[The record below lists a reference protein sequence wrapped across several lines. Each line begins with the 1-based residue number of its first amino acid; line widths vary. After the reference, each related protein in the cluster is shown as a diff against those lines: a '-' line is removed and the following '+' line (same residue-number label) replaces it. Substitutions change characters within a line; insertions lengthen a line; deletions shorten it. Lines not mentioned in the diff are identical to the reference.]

1 MHAKILWPKT
11 APRKAPVQFASFAYL
26 ASLALVTIVYFAL
39 PWQHARTVWLLT
51 ASLAF
56 YYALSTG
63 WTLALV
69 AVIAVGYFLGLLI
82 AATPEGSNRRKLV
95 TGAGVALIVVVLAFF
110 KYAKITAPLMQ
121 RGLVSALGDSSF
133 TTLHLIL
140 PIGMSFWTFMTIS
153 YLIDVSKGATE
164 VERNPLR
171 YALFVSFFPHV
182 TAGPIARASQLMPQ
196 LKSKRVF
203 SYELM
208 RSGLWLM
215 AWGFLKKLLVA
226 DPLGKFVDFVYGNPR
241 VFGGHDNGAV
251 LALATVGFAIQIYC
265 DFSGYTDIVRG
276 SARILGFDLLPN
288 FNRPY
293 FSRSVKEFWQRWH
306 MSLMG
311 WLKVYV
317 YFPLGGSRVPTW
329 RRYLNIFIV
338 FAVSGIWHGA
348 GLSFLAWGL
357 LNAFYQVFGEI
368 SAPAR
373 KRVRSVLHVN
383 TSTWWYRVSQSLM
396 TFGLISIAWVFFRA
410 ESIQEA
416 LYIVPRMFVPTFAGV
431 SSKALAGLSMPR
443 EQALLTVIAILV
455 VFAVD
460 VLSTRHN
467 LAAFVRK
474 QPLPLRWAGYLAVI
488 FIITVFGYYG
498 PAYDVAGFAYFRF

>member
-1 MHAKILWPKT
+1 M
-11 APRKAPVQFASFAYL
+11 QFASFAYL
-26 ASLALVTIVYFAL
+26 ASLALVTLVYFAL
-39 PWQHARTVWLLT
+39 PWQHARTVWLLA

-56 YYALSTG
+56 YYSLSAG
-63 WTLALV
+63 WTIALV
-69 AVIAVGYFLGLLI
+69 AVIAIGYVFGLVI
-82 AATPEGSNRRKLV
+82 ASTPEGSSRRRVITGTGV
-95 TGAGVALIVVVLAFF
+95 TLIVVLLGFF
-110 KYAKITAPLMQ
+110 KYAMFTAPLMQ
-121 RGLVSALGDSSF
+121 RGLVSALGESSF

-153 YLIDVSKGATE
+153 YLVDVSRGTAE
-164 VERNPLR
+164 VERNSLR
-171 YALFVSFFPHV
+171 YALFVSFFAHV

-196 LKSKRVF
+196 LKTKRAF

-215 AWGFLKKLLVA
+215 GWGFAKKLLVA

-241 VFGGHDNGAV
+241 VFGAHDNGLV
-251 LALATVGFAIQIYC
+251 LALATLGFAIQIYC

-357 LNAFYQVFGEI
+357 LNAFYQVCGEI
-368 SAPAR
+368 SAPLRAR
-373 KRVRSVLHVN
+373 IRSAMRVDSSAR
-383 TSTWWYRVSQSLM
+383 WYRVFQSLV

-416 LYIVPRMFVPTFAGV
+416 LYIVPRMFMPTFAGV
-431 SSKALAGLSMPR
+431 SSKALAGLRMPH
-443 EQALLTVIAILV
+443 EQALLTVLAIVV
-455 VFAVD
+455 VFVVD
-460 VLSTRHN
+460 ILSTRHN
-467 LAAFVRK
+467 LAAFVRR
-474 QPLPLRWAGYLAVI
+474 QPLPVRWAGYLAVI

>member
-1 MHAKILWPKT
+1 MLEFCGSKRLA
-11 APRKAPVQFASFAYL
+11 RKAPVQFASFAYL
-26 ASLALVTIVYFAL
+26 AYLALVTMVYFAL
-39 PWQHARTVWLLT
+39 PWQHTRTVWLLV

-56 YYALSTG
+56 YYALSAG
-63 WTLALV
+63 WTIALV
-69 AVIAVGYFLGLLI
+69 AVIVLGYILGLI
-82 AATPEGSNRRKLV
+82 ISATPTNSNRRRV
-95 TGAGVALIVVVLAFF
+95 ITGAGVTLIVAVLAFF
-110 KYAKITAPLMQ
+110 KYAKLTAPLMQ
-121 RGLVSALGDSSF
+121 LGLVSALGDSSF
-133 TTLHLIL
+133 STLHLIL

-153 YLIDVSKGATE
+153 YLVDVSKGTTE

-171 YALFVSFFPHV
+171 YALFVGFFPHV

-196 LKSKRVF
+196 LKTKRVF

-215 AWGFLKKLLVA
+215 GWGFVKKLLVA
-226 DPLGKFVDFVYGNPR
+226 DPLGKFVDLVYGHPR
-241 VFGGHDNGAV
+241 LFGAHDNGLV
-251 LALATVGFAIQIYC
+251 LLLATVGFAIQIYC

-348 GLSFLAWGL
+348 GLSFLVWGL
-357 LNAFYQVFGEI
+357 LNAFYQVFGEV
-368 SAPAR
+368 SAPLRA
-373 KRVRSVLHVN
+373 RVRAALRVD
-383 TSTWWYRVSQSLM
+383 TSAWWYRVFQSLV

-410 ESIQEA
+410 GSIQEA
-416 LYIVPRMFVPTFAGV
+416 LYIVPRMFMPTFAGV
-431 SSKALAGLSMPR
+431 SSKALAGLKMPR

-460 VLSTRHN
+460 ALSTRIN

-474 QPLPLRWAGYLAVI
+474 QPLPIRWAGYLAAI